1 MPMISVIIPTF
12 NYAEFISDAI
22 DSVLAQ
28 TFKDFEIIVVDDGS
42 TDNTKDI
49 LNKYSDNIKYYYQ
62 DNKGPASARNL
73 GIKNASGSYICFL
86 DSDDIFMPNKLKLQ
100 IDTFHSIS
108 KQNTALLYSNF
119 TSVNKRLDISI
130 QHYKCPKF
138 QSHKIAFDYLIK
150 NNFINTSTVMIKR
163 DFLCDVDLFDEK
175 LKYLEDYDLWL
186 KLGSKYEFFHIRNFL
201 VKTRSHNKNYSKQ
214 VNRTVKINCLNEI
227 RKKVNIT

>member
-73 GIKNASGSYICFL
+73 GIKNAIGSYICFL

-100 IDTFHSIS
+100 IDTFNSIS
-108 KQNTALLYSNF
+108 KQNIALLYSNF
-119 TSVNKRLDISI
+119 TSVNKKLDLSI

-150 NNFINTSTVMIKR
+150 NNFINTSTVMVKR
-163 DFLCDVDLFDEK
+163 DFLCDVDLFNEK

-186 KLGSKYEFFHIRNFL
+186 KLGSKYEFFHIRKFL